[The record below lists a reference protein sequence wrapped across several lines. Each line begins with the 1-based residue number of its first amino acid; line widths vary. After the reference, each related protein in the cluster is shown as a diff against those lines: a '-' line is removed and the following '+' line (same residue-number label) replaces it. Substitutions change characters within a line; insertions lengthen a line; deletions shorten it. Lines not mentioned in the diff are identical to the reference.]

1 MKVNATKENLLFGV
15 SAVQKAV
22 SVKSTL
28 QVLSCIK
35 IEAQGEQLIFSA
47 TDLEIGIQCNV
58 PVEIIEEGIT
68 IVPAKYFSEIVRK
81 LPDTIITLEM
91 INENELTVKYENS
104 QLNFKTLPKD
114 DFPKLPEDDGEH
126 KLSISGSIL
135 KHMIKQVI
143 FASSTDETRPL
154 FTGVLCEV
162 EGNSFRMISTD
173 THRLAL
179 KQGNINNSY
188 EKLISFII
196 PSKILAE
203 LARLIQQE
211 EETCYISISKN
222 LATFFIAN
230 IRIVCRL
237 LNGQFP
243 NYRQVIPTQYN
254 LKTKIKTKLLQEAVE
269 RISLF
274 SVNNNSNTIQIKIQN
289 NNMTI
294 FSQSELG
301 KGYEQIDIESDGE
314 PVDIAFNYRYLLDVF
329 RILEDEHLTIEFTG
343 SLSPG
348 IIRSAETDNFLYLIL
363 PIRS

>member
-1 MKVNATKENLLFGV
+1 MKIKATKENLLFGV

-22 SVKSTL
+22 SSKSTL
-28 QVLSCIK
+28 PILTCIK
-35 IEAQGEQLIFSA
+35 IEAQGENLYFSA

-58 PVEIIEEGIT
+58 PVEVIDEGVT

-81 LPDTIITLEM
+81 LPDTIITLE
-91 INENELTVKYENS
+91 IVNENELVIQYENS

-114 DFPKLPEDDGEH
+114 DFPKIPEDDGEH
-126 KLSISGSIL
+126 KLAIPGIVL
-135 KHMIKQVI
+135 KQMVKQVV
-143 FASSTDETRPL
+143 FACSTDETRPL
-154 FTGVLCEV
+154 FTGVLCEF
-162 EGNSFRMISTD
+162 EGNNFRMISTD

-179 KQGNINNSY
+179 KQGNINNSSD
-188 EKLISFII
+188 ELLSFIV
-196 PSKILAE
+196 PAKILAE

-211 EETCYISISKN
+211 EETCYISIAKN
-222 LATFFIAN
+222 LATFLIAN

-237 LNGQFP
+237 LDGQFP

-289 NNMTI
+289 NMMTI

-301 KGYEQIDIESDGE
+301 KGYEQINIESDGE

-329 RILEDEHLTIEFTG
+329 RVLEDEYLTIEFTG

-348 IIRSAETDNFLYLIL
+348 IIRTAESNNFLYLVL
-363 PIRS
+363 PVRS